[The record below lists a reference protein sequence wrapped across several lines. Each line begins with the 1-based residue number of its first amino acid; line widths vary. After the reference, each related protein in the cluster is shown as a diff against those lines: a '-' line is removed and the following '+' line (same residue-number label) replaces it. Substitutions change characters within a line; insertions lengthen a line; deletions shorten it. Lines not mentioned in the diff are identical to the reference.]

1 MLIDWWY
8 VIENWPWNHVK
19 QGKHWPNYN
28 NQQKYQLVL
37 WEEAVIYKQTQGRKK
52 VTVFSLQ
59 LRQSQDIQI
68 FLKFQTLLHLIFT
81 S

>member
-1 MLIDWWY
+1 MFIDWWY
-8 VIENWPWNHVK
+8 VIENWPWNNVK

-28 NQQKYQLVL
+28 NQQKYKLVL
-37 WEEAVIYKQTQGRKK
+37 WEEAVIYKQTKGRKK